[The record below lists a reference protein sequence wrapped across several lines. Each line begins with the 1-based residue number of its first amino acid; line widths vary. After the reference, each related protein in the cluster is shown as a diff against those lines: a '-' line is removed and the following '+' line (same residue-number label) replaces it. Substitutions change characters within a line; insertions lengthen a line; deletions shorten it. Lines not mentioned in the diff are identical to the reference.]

1 MIAVLILVKIVVGC
15 TLLAA
20 ASLAIIIVSLGQ
32 ALRAIK
38 GSWI

>member
-1 MIAVLILVKIVVGC
+1 MIAVLMFVKIIVDC

-20 ASLAIIIVSLGQ
+20 ASFAIIIVSFGQ